1 MEITG
6 IIETCLYSDKLL
18 ALKHFYERLPG
29 VSLIAEEKGRHLFFR
44 CGFQMLLIFD
54 PNHTSVEQTEVNG
67 KRIPLHGAK
76 GAIHIAFSVQ
86 NNTIDQWK
94 SLMKRNCIPIESEV
108 TWPNGSVS
116 IYFRDPAGNSLEIV
130 EQGLWD

>member
-6 IIETCLYSDKLL
+6 IIETCLYSEELL
-18 ALKHFYERLPG
+18 PLKHFYERLPG
-29 VSLIAEEKGRHLFFR
+29 VNLIAEEKGRHLFFK

-54 PNHTSVEQTEVNG
+54 SNHTSVEQTEVNG

-76 GAIHIAFSVQ
+76 GAILIAFSVQ

-94 SLMKRNCIPIESEV
+94 SLMKRKSIPIESDV
-108 TWPNGSVS
+108 TWSNGSVS